1 MEKKRTLRS
10 LLSLIFILLCTAS
23 LTFPALA
30 EEGSVTR
37 SFSTENPAP
46 NEEFDVTLTISG
58 LRAAGIVESIPEG
71 FTYVETE
78 YPGDGRV
85 DVSGQD
91 LVFSVLDDGKIVY
104 RVKAPASGNGTF
116 EGRWNDILNRK
127 EGAILASGVSVD
139 PDSKAAENQEAE
151 AEKSPMGVFQG
162 ISGVLAAVLVVTIYG
177 RRGKSKRRQ

>member
-10 LLSLIFILLCTAS
+10 LLTLIFILLCTAP

-30 EEGSVTR
+30 EESSVTR

-46 NEEFDVTLTISG
+46 DEEFDVTLTISG

-71 FTYVETE
+71 FTYIETE

-85 DVSGQD
+85 DVSGKD

-104 RVKAPASGNGTF
+104 RIKAPASGSGTF
-116 EGRWNDILNRK
+116 KGRWNDILNQK
-127 EGAILASGVSVD
+127 EGTILASEVSVD
-139 PDSKAAENQEAE
+139 PDSKAAGDQEAE
-151 AEKSPMGVFQG
+151 AEKSPAGIFPV
-162 ISGVLAAVLVVTIYG
+162 ISGVLAAVFAVAGNG
-177 RRGKSKRRQ
+177 RRGKSKRRK

>member
-10 LLSLIFILLCTAS
+10 LLSLIFIILFIAS
-23 LTFPALA
+23 FTVPALA
-30 EEGSVTR
+30 EESGVTR

-46 NEEFDVTLTISG
+46 NEELDVTLTISG

-85 DVSGQD
+85 DVSGQN

-104 RVKAPASGNGTF
+104 RVKAPASGSGTF
-116 EGRWNDILNRK
+116 EGRWNDILNGK
-127 EGAILASGVSVD
+127 EGTIQAAEVSVD
-139 PDSKAAENQEAE
+139 PDSKAAEEQEAE
-151 AEKSPMGVFQG
+151 AEKSPAGIFPV
-162 ISGVLAAVLVVTIYG
+162 ISGVLAATFVVATYG
-177 RRGKSKRRQ
+177 RRS